1 MREARCTGAFAS
13 PFIIDS
19 AHAEYTDREYPE
31 SIREGKMRILAIGDI
46 FGVAAQK
53 KLTETLEDFKRRHRI
68 DLCIVNGENADGAS
82 GCEAD
87 STRAILGAGADV
99 VTGGN
104 HSMRYP
110 SMKEMLDNT
119 ELVIRPANFAPQA
132 HGTGYT
138 TVEVEGVRV
147 LVVNLIG
154 SIGLEKLC
162 AQSPFE
168 KLEKIL
174 DYERGRYDIA
184 VVDFH
189 AEATSE
195 KAALAYHF
203 SGRVSAVWG
212 THTHVQTA
220 DERVIGGTGFIT
232 DIGMSGPVDS
242 IIGVCSEDVISL
254 FLSGRT
260 NGFHTATGEIA
271 VMGAIFDIDTDGR
284 CTSVERVRY

>member
-1 MREARCTGAFAS
+1 
-13 PFIIDS
+13 
-19 AHAEYTDREYPE
+19 
-31 SIREGKMRILAIGDI
+31 MRILAIGDI
-46 FGVAAQK
+46 FGHQAQK
-53 KLTETLEDFKRRHRI
+53 KLAETLGDIKRKYNI

-82 GCEAD
+82 GTEAD

-104 HSMRYP
+104 HSMRYQ
-110 SMKEMLDNT
+110 SMKEMLDST
-119 ELVIRPANFAPQA
+119 ERVIRPANFAPQA
-132 HGTGYT
+132 HGSGYT
-138 TVEVEGVRV
+138 TVEACGYRV

-174 DYERGRYDIA
+174 AFEEGRYDIC

-195 KAALAYHF
+195 KAALAHIF
-203 SGRVSAVWG
+203 SQRVSAVWG

-220 DERVIGGTGFIT
+220 DERIIGKCGFIT
-232 DIGMSGPVDS
+232 DIGMSGPEDG
-242 IIGVCSEDVISL
+242 IIGVRAEDVISL
-254 FLSGRT
+254 FLTGKT
-260 NGFHTATGEIA
+260 NGFHTAGGEIRIR
-271 VMGAIFDIDTDGR
+271 GAIFDIDPDGV
-284 CTSVERVRY
+284 CTAVERICY